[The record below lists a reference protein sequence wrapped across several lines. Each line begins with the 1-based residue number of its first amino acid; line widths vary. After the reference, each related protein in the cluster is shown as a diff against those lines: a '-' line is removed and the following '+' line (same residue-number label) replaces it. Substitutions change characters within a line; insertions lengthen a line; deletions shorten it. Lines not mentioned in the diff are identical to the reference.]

1 MGCDGPASRR
11 AGGRTVRGT
20 GKRVGDPEAWGRAY
34 YDRPAV
40 STTPGADMNAKVRTF
55 IATEIMLED
64 DASVVNDDTRLVG
77 GVMDSLGLMQLVAF
91 VQEEFGITF
100 DETEVTPENFRT
112 VSSVERL
119 LGSKSRSR

>member
-1 MGCDGPASRR
+1 MSATPA
-11 AGGRTVRGT
+11 G
-20 GKRVGDPEAWGRAY
+20 
-34 YDRPAV
+34 
-40 STTPGADMNAKVRTF
+40 DMNAKVRTF

-64 DASVVNDDTRLVG
+64 DASVVNDETRLVG

-119 LGSKSRSR
+119 LGSKTRAR

>member
-1 MGCDGPASRR
+1 MSEAS
-11 AGGRTVRGT
+11 A
-20 GKRVGDPEAWGRAY
+20 
-34 YDRPAV
+34 
-40 STTPGADMNAKVRTF
+40 ADMNTKVRTF

-64 DASVVNDDTRLVG
+64 DASVVNDETRLVG

-119 LGSKSRSR
+119 LDSKSRSR